1 MIQLE
6 RLYVELFG
14 EKPISITPLPVS
26 GSVRRYFRLTSGQGT
41 VIGAF
46 NEDIREN
53 RAFFSFAKTFRS
65 EDLPVPEVLAVAA
78 DQSHYLLQDL
88 GDVTLFSR
96 MQESA
101 GTKRGSE
108 TSKFDKA
115 LLDLYKRVVG
125 WLPRFQNS
133 APDYEVC
140 YPRKAFD
147 RQSMMWDLNYF
158 KYYYLKLAAIPFDE
172 QKLEDDFN
180 QFCSLL
186 LEAPSSFFMYR
197 DFQSRNI
204 MITGN
209 DLWFID
215 FQGGRRGPLQY
226 DVASL
231 LYDAK
236 ADLLQPVRDALL
248 EYYLKQA
255 EPMLPQGPEGFL
267 KYFQGYSLIRILQ
280 AMGAYGFRGFYQK
293 KKHFLHSIPYAI
305 RNLETLIPGALSGR
319 FPELRSVLE
328 RVVMT
333 PLPAGILHSASG
345 ALPAEPERPVNAGDR
360 SKVPLSERQPG
371 HPSLLVTVMSFSY
384 KNGIPNDPSGHGG
397 GFVFDCRA
405 LPNPGRFEQFRELT
419 GEDPDVI
426 RFLQQEPEVNRFL
439 TTVFQLVDQSVKKYA
454 ERNFTHL
461 MVAFGCTGGQHR
473 SVYCAERLTEHLR
486 TKFEIEVLVIHRERS
501 DEPRNHNS
509 MNG

>member
-6 RLYVELFG
+6 RLYLELFG
-14 EKPISITPLPVS
+14 ENPMSVTPLPVS
-26 GSVRRYFRLTSGQGT
+26 GSGRRYFRLTSRQGT
-41 VIGAF
+41 AIGAF
-46 NEDIREN
+46 NGDIREN
-53 RAFFSFAKTFRS
+53 RAFFSFATTFRS
-65 EDLPVPEVLAVAA
+65 AYLPVPEVMAVSS
-78 DQSHYLLQDL
+78 DQRHYLLQDL

-96 MQESA
+96 IQESA
-101 GTKRGSE
+101 GTKRD
-108 TSKFDKA
+108 SKTPEFDKA
-115 LLDLYKRVVG
+115 LLDLYRKVID
-125 WLPRFQNS
+125 WLPRFQKS
-133 APDYEVC
+133 APDYEFC
-140 YPRKAFD
+140 YPRQAFD

-180 QFCSLL
+180 HFCSFL

-204 MITGN
+204 MVAGN
-209 DLWFID
+209 DPWFID

-236 ADLLQPVRDALL
+236 ADLPQTVRNTLL

-255 EPMLPQGPEGFL
+255 EPILPKGQEGFL
-267 KYFQGYSLIRILQ
+267 KYFEPYSAIRILQ

-293 KKHFLHSIPYAI
+293 KKHFLQSIPYAI
-305 RNLETLIPGALSGR
+305 RNLETLIPGAFTGR

-328 RVVMT
+328 QVVMT
-333 PLPAGILHSASG
+333 PLPAGIVPSSSDT
-345 ALPAEPERPVNAGDR
+345 LPAEPELPVNSGDR
-360 SKVPLSERQPG
+360 FKVPTSGMESL
-371 HPSLLVTVMSFSY
+371 HPVLLVTVMSFSY

-419 GEDPDVI
+419 GKDPDVI
-426 RFLQQEPEVNRFL
+426 RFLQKEPEVDRFL
-439 TTVFQLVDQSVKKYA
+439 STIFQLVDQSVAKYTQ
-454 ERNFTHL
+454 RNFTRL

-473 SVYCAERLTEHLR
+473 SVYCAEQLAEHVR
-486 TKFEIEVLVIHRERS
+486 NQFEIEVRVIHRERS
-501 DEPRNHNS
+501 DDLGNHNII
-509 MNG
+509 NG